1 MLEPGPIGGG
11 RPQPRTR
18 RRVSSNVLAFP
29 RQDRRPGGGFTL
41 VELLVVISI
50 IGVLLSIT
58 LPALRSVREASRR
71 TVCLSN
77 LRSLGMATQ
86 VMLAENKNV
95 LPRADSFHQSGQAAG
110 EDPASMLTVFGGA
123 LSSLEV
129 FLCPS
134 DMDLQVIEPGPEG
147 AIGRHSSYQYWAGSM
162 MDMWEMAG
170 SPTDPRDELTVTNWY
185 REHMDAP
192 VFLDP
197 ITPVEPT
204 APDEPATP
212 VRHGGGPRVE
222 SRLGSTS
229 GPVHGSNAC
238 AFAEG
243 RADWLRAHPYDMLAD
258 MIGLGGP

>member
-1 MLEPGPIGGG
+1 
-11 RPQPRTR
+11 
-18 RRVSSNVLAFP
+18 
-29 RQDRRPGGGFTL
+29 

-50 IGVLLSIT
+50 IAVLMSIT

-77 LRSLGMATQ
+77 LRSLGVATQ
-86 VMLAENKNV
+86 VLLSENNAV
-95 LPRADSFHQSGQAAG
+95 LLRADSFHQSGQQAG
-110 EDPASMLTVFGGA
+110 DDPASMLTVFGGA

-134 DMDLQVIEPGPEG
+134 DIDLESFENGVTD
-147 AIGRHSSYQYWAGSM
+147 AIGRHSSYQYWAGTM
-162 MDMWEMAG
+162 MDMWELAG

-197 ITPVEPT
+197 VTPVEAT
-204 APDEPATP
+204 SSSEPAP
-212 VRHGGGPRVE
+212 PARHGGGPRVE

-243 RADWLRAHPYDMLAD
+243 RADWLKQHPYDMLANL
-258 MIGLGGP
+258 IGLDAP